1 MARIKNFP
9 NGWAF
14 YCHACRSLHRLD
26 TRFIFNYDMK
36 LPTFKDQI
44 NLTVTLPPGH
54 PQAGQVVQCHS
65 TVTKGVITYLGT
77 STHAFKGQQLGL
89 IDFEEMAALRRA
101 QEESKRSLA
110 ARVD

>member
-1 MARIKNFP
+1 MARIKNQ

-26 TRFIFNYDMK
+26 LRFRFNYDMN

-44 NLTVTLPPGH
+44 HLTVTLPPGH
-54 PQAGQVVQCHS
+54 PQAGEVVECHS
-65 TVTKGVITYLGT
+65 TITKGIIKYLET
-77 STHAFKGQQLGL
+77 STHALKGQSLGL
-89 IDFEEMAALRRA
+89 IDFEEMAAMRRA
-101 QEESKRSLA
+101 QEEAKKSMA